1 MPGTDRQTACVTPT
15 GGCLINFFSQYKQMD
30 NEALSV
36 SEDPPALSGYNA
48 LQGAGRKVMTFSR
61 FLSRTEGK
69 EDEKFKIQKKVC
81 KTSFI
86 MNK

>member
-1 MPGTDRQTACVTPT
+1 
-15 GGCLINFFSQYKQMD
+15 MD